1 MAEYLG
7 RTIQQMIARL
17 QSRKH
22 LRGDREYIMVSSF
35 FAYISYPFMEVY
47 DMNTLSAIF
56 GFGACIAII
65 SFIAW
70 MVVDAFMVLKHGL
83 VDDDICN
90 KDED

>member
-1 MAEYLG
+1 
-7 RTIQQMIARL
+7 MIARL

-22 LRGDREYIMVSSF
+22 LRGDREYIMVSSL

-47 DMNTLSAIF
+47 DMNILSAIF

-70 MVVDAFMVLKHGL
+70 MIVDALRVVKYGL
-83 VDDDICN
+83 VDDDIYN
-90 KDED
+90 EDED